1 MLLVAPSL
9 LLFVI
14 YLVKKGW
21 LKLFF
26 PIPIGIILSLLSVY
40 LSESNPVPFADISDA
55 ATYVLMAEKLVHKSL
70 SIGDI
75 AMKLGVQYIPFVI
88 ILSFLYVASLFNHL
102 VFVLSTYFLNIL
114 LIFWSLYYLSKNLK
128 IKNQWLS
135 YLLYYNPG
143 IFLISISTIRD
154 PFIFF
159 FSTILIVE
167 LIKFSKNYQNY
178 KKIIFA
184 FLGLSL
190 FRFLQSIVIIIT
202 FLIGN
207 WFGKMTKP
215 RGFIGKFIVVVLTLV
230 VLFLVML
237 LILPTDILRIALFPS
252 FYDTEFDR
260 FLVETFNLVSDN
272 RINAFLGYMKYIAFR
287 LPFTLIGRGP
297 SSDVFVIVTN
307 VKAGFYYS
315 NGVKSMLM
323 FLYDSFRLMI
333 FFPLL
338 LITLSIWKRKLSKTD
353 FGILLSLILLYVIMG
368 TIYTIKFYGFQPRIR
383 VFIEIMILAFCLNI
397 YSKYRHTEIAKSLA
411 LSLYPIFSVILVVAE
426 FLYRIGFYNL
436 P

>member
-1 MLLVAPSL
+1 
-9 LLFVI
+9 
-14 YLVKKGW
+14 
-21 LKLFF
+21 
-26 PIPIGIILSLLSVY
+26 
-40 LSESNPVPFADISDA
+40 
-55 ATYVLMAEKLVHKSL
+55 
-70 SIGDI
+70 
-75 AMKLGVQYIPFVI
+75 
-88 ILSFLYVASLFNHL
+88 
-102 VFVLSTYFLNIL
+102 
-114 LIFWSLYYLSKNLK
+114 
-128 IKNQWLS
+128 
-135 YLLYYNPG
+135 
-143 IFLISISTIRD
+143 
-154 PFIFF
+154 
-159 FSTILIVE
+159 
-167 LIKFSKNYQNY
+167 
-178 KKIIFA
+178 
-184 FLGLSL
+184 
-190 FRFLQSIVIIIT
+190 
-202 FLIGN
+202 
-207 WFGKMTKP
+207 MTKP

-297 SSDVFVIVTN
+297 LSDVFVIVTN

-383 VFIEIMILAFCLNI
+383 VFIEIMILAFCSNI